1 MLLKYCEV
9 NGHAKK
15 AYRCC
20 CGFEEME
27 QDFRFGTD
35 SLRENRT
42 TL

>member
-20 CGFEEME
+20 CGLEEME